1 MFERINPMQDQSTAH
16 LSHDDLMAIR
26 DAVPG
31 LDLLGL
37 RSLSRAG
44 YRIVREEAVGSGE
57 IASTRSQDGFG
68 AGRDRAR

>member
-1 MFERINPMQDQSTAH
+1 MPDTMTAD

-31 LDLLGL
+31 LDLLGI

-44 YRIVREEAVGSGE
+44 YRIVRDETAAGRASS
-57 IASTRSQDGFG
+57 ASTAADHLDS
-68 AGRDRAR
+68 

>member
-1 MFERINPMQDQSTAH
+1 MTDTPTAH

-31 LDLLGL
+31 LDLLGI

-44 YRIVREEAVGSGE
+44 YRIVRE
-57 IASTRSQDGFG
+57 QG
-68 AGRDRAR
+68 AGAQGAAAPESKAADRYDS